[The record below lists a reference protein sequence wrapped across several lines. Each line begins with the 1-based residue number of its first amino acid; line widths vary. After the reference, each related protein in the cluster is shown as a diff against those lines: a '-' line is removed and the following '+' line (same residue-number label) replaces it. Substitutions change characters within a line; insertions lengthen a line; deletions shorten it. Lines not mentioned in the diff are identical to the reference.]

1 MEREYMSMFEELSR
15 FSTIKEIQDTL
26 TAIDR
31 NLKAIDTHRN
41 RLVVIRKSIE
51 TNTEFDDA
59 DKKELD
65 ALLSELKGNISKF
78 IEAM

>member
-1 MEREYMSMFEELSR
+1 MSMFEELSR

>member
-1 MEREYMSMFEELSR
+1 MSMFEELSR

-41 RLVVIRKSIE
+41 RLVMIQKSI
-51 TNTEFDDA
+51 EFDDA
-59 DKKELD
+59 DKKELAD
-65 ALLSELKGNISKF
+65 LLSELKGNISKF